1 MTDLQPDLHRHLRR
15 LDHLVRAQTI
25 RWRLTVADTKPPRAW
40 GMVLVSDEEIQRY
53 LESPFQPPGT
63 SPPEAETAAAAHV
76 EAALE
81 AAAERGESDPEDGCR
96 LDRLTRLFRL
106 SDLERD
112 ALLLCLLPE
121 LDERYRRLYGYLMD
135 NASRTR
141 PTASLLLQILQP
153 LSARQGATPATVVH
167 RLFAPTSPLL
177 AIPLLVTAGGEADE
191 PLPYR
196 TFRVDDRVAAH
207 LLGDDRPDPRLEPV
221 RVDLAADFLD
231 SPPPWSADHQARLD
245 LVARRWRD
253 QVDDPDWGA
262 AVFLHGRPGSGRR
275 ASAQAVCHEVERPLL
290 LVDAAQALERGLDW
304 DRLVRLAGR
313 EARLRGAALGWIGCE
328 ALLEADGDKP
338 PPRWRWESLVARAEH
353 QPEVTFL
360 LSTRAW
366 DPVDRFRQRLFLR
379 LDLPVPG
386 HGRRRRLWQ
395 AHLPPAED
403 FAAPPPDRDALAT
416 TLAAAFQL
424 TGGQI
429 LDAAA
434 SARAQALRRDPEAS
448 GLTADDFYEGCR
460 RQSSQRLTSMA
471 RRIEPRSDLDFDDLV
486 LPALQ
491 RRQIDELRRRVRHRH
506 RVMGDLG
513 FERRILLGRGL
524 IALFTGPSGTGKTMA
539 AELLA
544 KEQGVD
550 LYKIDLAA
558 VVSKWVGETEKN
570 LGRVFDEAE
579 DANAILLFDEADA
592 LFGKRGEVQE
602 ARDRWANLEVNYLL
616 QRVEEYSGVVILTT
630 NLRQNLDQA
639 FLRRVQTVI
648 EFPAPDAEQRALIWQ
663 GLFPP
668 EVEGPPEG
676 ELRELAERFPLSG
689 GEIKNAVVD
698 AAFRALSENGGERP
712 VLTVRHLVQAVAQG
726 YRQSGKVISRGDFGD
741 VYYALTNA
749 SEATPSTDTTAEEIP

>member
-1 MTDLQPDLHRHLRR
+1 MTDLHRHLRR

-40 GMVLVSDEEIQRY
+40 GMVLISDEEIQRY
-53 LESPFQPPGT
+53 LESPFQPPG
-63 SPPEAETAAAAHV
+63 SAPPEVEAAAAAHV

-81 AAAERGESDPEDGCR
+81 ESDCGDTDSGESR
-96 LDRLTRLFRL
+96 LDRLARLFDL
-106 SDLERD
+106 SELERD

-141 PTASLLLQILQP
+141 ATASLLLQILQP
-153 LSARQGATPATVVH
+153 LYARRGETPATVVH

-177 AIPLLVTAGGEADE
+177 AIPLLVTAGNEADE

-196 TFRVDDRVAAH
+196 TLRVDDRIAAH
-207 LLGDDRPDPRLEPV
+207 LLGDDRPDSRLEAV
-221 RVDLAADFLD
+221 RVEPAQGPTAETPAD
-231 SPPPWSADHQARLD
+231 PPPWSADHQARLD
-245 LVARRWRD
+245 LVAGRWRGHG
-253 QVDDPDWGA
+253 DDPDWGA

-275 ASAQAVCHEVERPLL
+275 ASAQAVCRAVERPLL
-290 LVDAAQALERGLDW
+290 LLDAAQALERGLDW
-304 DRLVRLAGR
+304 DRSVRLAGR

-338 PPRWRWESLVARAEH
+338 PPRWRWESLVAQAEQ
-353 QPEVTFL
+353 QPGVTFL

-366 DPVDRFRQRLFLR
+366 DPVDRFRRRLFLR
-379 LDLPVPG
+379 LDLPIPD

-395 AHLPPAED
+395 AHLPAADEL
-403 FAAPPPDRDALAT
+403 AAPAPDRDVLAT
-416 TLAAAFQL
+416 TLAGAFQL
-424 TGGQI
+424 TSGQI
-429 LDAAA
+429 LDAVA
-434 SARAQALRRDPEAS
+434 SARAHTLRRDPEGS
-448 GLTADDFYEGCR
+448 GLTVEDLYEGCR
-460 RQSSQRLTSMA
+460 RQSSRQLTSMA

-486 LPALQ
+486 LPVLQ
-491 RRQIDELRRRVRHRH
+491 KRQIDELRQRVRHRH

-524 IALFTGPSGTGKTMA
+524 VALFTGPSGTGKTMA

-616 QRVEEYSGVVILTT
+616 QRVEEYSGVVVLTT
-630 NLRQNLDQA
+630 NLRQNIDEA

-648 EFPAPDAEQRALIWQ
+648 EFPAPDAEHRALIWR

-668 EVEGPPEG
+668 EVEGPPERD
-676 ELRELAERFPLSG
+676 LRELAERFPLSG

-698 AAFRALSENGGERP
+698 AAFRALSENGEDRP
-712 VLTVRHLVQAVAQG
+712 VITVRHLVQAVAQG
-726 YRQSGKVISRGDFGD
+726 YRQSGKVISRGDFGEA
-741 VYYALTNA
+741 YYALTN
-749 SEATPSTDTTAEEIP
+749 TR

>member
-1 MTDLQPDLHRHLRR
+1 MTDLHLDLHRHLRR
-15 LDHLVRAQTI
+15 LDHLLRAQTI

-63 SPPEAETAAAAHV
+63 PPPEVEAAAAVHV
-76 EAALE
+76 EAAREE
-81 AAAERGESDPEDGCR
+81 ADAGKSEREETDESR
-96 LDRLTRLFRL
+96 LDRLIRVFDL
-106 SDLERD
+106 SELERD

-141 PTASLLLQILQP
+141 PTASLLVQNLQP
-153 LSARQGATPATVVH
+153 LYAQPGNPPTTLLH

-196 TFRVDDRVAAH
+196 TLRVDGRIAAH

-221 RVDLAADFLD
+221 RVDLAADCLD
-231 SPPPWSADHQARLD
+231 SPPPWSADHQARLG

-262 AVFLHGRPGSGRR
+262 AVFLRGRPGSGRR
-275 ASAQAVCHEVERPLL
+275 ASARAVCRQVERPLL
-290 LVDAAQALERGLDW
+290 LLDAAQALERGLDW
-304 DRLVRLAGR
+304 DRLLRLAGR

-328 ALLEADGDKP
+328 ALLEAEGDKP
-338 PPRWRWESLVARAEH
+338 PPRWRWQGLVAQAERR
-353 QPEVTFL
+353 PGVTFL

-366 DPVDRFRQRLFLR
+366 DPVDRFRRRLFLR
-379 LDLPVPG
+379 LDLPVPD

-403 FAAPPPDRDALAT
+403 FAEPVPDRDALAT

-429 LDAAA
+429 LDGVA
-434 SARAQALRRDPEAS
+434 SARAQALRRDPGEA

-471 RRIEPRSDLDFDDLV
+471 RRIEPRSDLGFDDLV
-486 LPALQ
+486 LPVLQ
-491 RRQIDELRRRVRHRH
+491 RRQIDDLRQRVRHRH

-668 EVEGPPEG
+668 AVERPPER

-698 AAFRALSENGGERP
+698 AAFRALSENGDERP
-712 VLTVRHLVQAVAQG
+712 VITVRHLVQAVAQG
-726 YRQSGKVISRGDFGD
+726 YRQSGKVISRGDFGEA
-741 VYYALTNA
+741 YYALTN
-749 SEATPSTDTTAEEIP
+749 SSTGRDSLAQEMK